1 MPKKLE
7 VPYEY
12 KIYGRETT
20 KDGKKVLKIKVGGR
34 DTYCIKEL
42 C

>member
-7 VPYEY
+7 IPYEY
-12 KIYGRETT
+12 KIYGREVTS
-20 KDGKKVLKIKVGGR
+20 DGKKVLKIKVAGR